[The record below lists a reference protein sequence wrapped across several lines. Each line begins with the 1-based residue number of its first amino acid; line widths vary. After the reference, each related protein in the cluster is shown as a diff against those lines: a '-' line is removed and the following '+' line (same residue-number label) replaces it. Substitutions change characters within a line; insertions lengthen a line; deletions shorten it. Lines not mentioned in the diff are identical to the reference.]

1 MPTVTNLMIGIGAEY
16 KGKPAFNKADKQ
28 IAMLN
33 KSVGILAKRFI
44 SLYAAQKLFS
54 EAKQAVKAYAADDLA
69 ARKLTK
75 TLDNLGMA
83 YEATNVSNL
92 IADMER
98 SYHVAD
104 DFLRPAFSKLISTT
118 QSFTKSEELL
128 KLALDASSGA
138 GVGLETTVSDL
149 AQAYV
154 GNLKGLK
161 KYNLGFTNA
170 ELATKSFDEIQQIV
184 TNRFKGQAAQAADTY
199 AGKMDALAIA
209 TGNAQEIIGEGLV
222 NALSDMVGKK
232 GDVENLA
239 QTIEDLA
246 SALNS
251 LIAPIGFLMKYSGL
265 GLLTKGLAGLGSKG
279 FKDFAKSMVF
289 GNENSLL
296 EARYGAYDPTK
307 NKVPDLPPETIKIL
321 LARKK
326 LDDLAAKRQRDIAA
340 YGKKILKLE
349 NERLATKKAQA
360 ALDKANRALDF
371 AGTIFDL
378 DKIQL
383 YAALQGKITA
393 EDRDRLTLKLL
404 LLTAENQTGEALT
417 KSAQEATVLSQKILM
432 NNGLVMTYDGII
444 KNLATAKN
452 PFEGFDAYT
461 KAVLENIRQIQ
472 LALDK
477 LKMPSFGGGGG
488 GGGSPVYLPPGFEG
502 FGPPNSIISSGAI
515 SLANYQDAF
524 ARPNT
529 ANSFTNG
536 GPGNTFTSSSIGGVG
551 NPMGNYS
558 TVVNVNAGTIANPQE
573 IQDIVQ
579 NAIQNANRSGN
590 STNYAGQLGF

>member
-1 MPTVTNLMIGIGAEY
+1 
-16 KGKPAFNKADKQ
+16 
-28 IAMLN
+28 
-33 KSVGILAKRFI
+33 
-44 SLYAAQKLFS
+44 
-54 EAKQAVKAYAADDLA
+54 
-69 ARKLTK
+69 
-75 TLDNLGMA
+75 
-83 YEATNVSNL
+83 
-92 IADMER
+92 
-98 SYHVAD
+98 
-104 DFLRPAFSKLISTT
+104 
-118 QSFTKSEELL
+118 
-128 KLALDASSGA
+128 
-138 GVGLETTVSDL
+138 
-149 AQAYV
+149 
-154 GNLKGLK
+154 
-161 KYNLGFTNA
+161 
-170 ELATKSFDEIQQIV
+170 
-184 TNRFKGQAAQAADTY
+184 
-199 AGKMDALAIA
+199 
-209 TGNAQEIIGEGLV
+209 
-222 NALSDMVGKK
+222 MVGKK

-251 LIAPIGFLMKYSGL
+251 LIAPISFLMNISGL
-265 GLLTKGLAGLGSKG
+265 SLLTKGLAGFGSKG

-326 LDDLAAKRQRDIAA
+326 LDDLAAKRQSDIAS
-340 YGKKILKLE
+340 YGKKTLKLE

-393 EDRDRLTLKLL
+393 EDRDRLNLKLL
-404 LLTAENQTGEALT
+404 LLTAENQTGEALN
-417 KSAQEATVLSQKILM
+417 KSAAEATVLSQKILM

-452 PFEGFDAYT
+452 PFEGFDSYT

-477 LKMPSFGGGGG
+477 LKMPNFGGGTTGG
-488 GGGSPVYLPPGFEG
+488 GGLPPGYIPINP
-502 FGPPNSIISSGAI
+502 GPGAPSI
-515 SLANYQDAF
+515 
-524 ARPNT
+524 
-529 ANSFTNG
+529 G
-536 GPGNTFTSSSIGGVG
+536 GGSGNTFTPGSIGGVGNPMGVVMDRIATNNNLGGASGNTFTPGSIGGVG

-573 IQDIVQ
+573 IQDIVV
-579 NAIQNANRSGN
+579 NALQIASRSGN
-590 STNYAGQLGF
+590 STNYAGGA